1 LEDAQQIK
9 LRVDELKAMD
19 LEEFARRKSLFM
31 SFARTMYAKIR
42 NTCEIPE
49 NGL

>member
-1 LEDAQQIK
+1 
-9 LRVDELKAMD
+9 MD

-42 NTCEIPE
+42 NACELPE
-49 NGL
+49 TPAGEKKNNDLLDEKK